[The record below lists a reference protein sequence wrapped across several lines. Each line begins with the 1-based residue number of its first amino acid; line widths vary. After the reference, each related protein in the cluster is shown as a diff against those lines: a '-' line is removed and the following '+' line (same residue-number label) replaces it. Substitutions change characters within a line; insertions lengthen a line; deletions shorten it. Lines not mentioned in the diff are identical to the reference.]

1 MIDSNPYETTVVG
14 SPSAADRRVQAV
26 GPPGRGMGEETVR
39 CWLVDRRSRDENL
52 VTLVYAT
59 TGGERHLTKQLSFQ
73 LLQRRE
79 VTAARDVP
87 EGKLESTPAEDRDRY
102 ATQAAAMADRHDPDD
117 PV

>member
-1 MIDSNPYETTVVG
+1 MTEN
-14 SPSAADRRVQAV
+14 ADER
-26 GPPGRGMGEETVR
+26 ETVQ
-39 CWLVDRRSRDENL
+39 CWLVDRQSRDENL

-59 TGGERHLTKQLSFQ
+59 PGGDRHLTKQLSFQ

-87 EGKLESTPAEDRDRY
+87 VGKLEPTPAEDRERY
-102 ATQAAAMADRHDPDD
+102 ATQAASMAERHDPDE

>member
-1 MIDSNPYETTVVG
+1 MAED
-14 SPSAADRRVQAV
+14 
-26 GPPGRGMGEETVR
+26 TVR

-59 TGGERHLTKQLSFQ
+59 PDGKRHLTKQLSFR

-79 VTAARDVP
+79 VTAGRDVP
-87 EGKLESTPAEDRDRY
+87 VEKLEATPTEDRDRY
-102 ATQAAAMADRHDPDD
+102 ATQARSMAERHDPDD

>member
-1 MIDSNPYETTVVG
+1 
-14 SPSAADRRVQAV
+14 
-26 GPPGRGMGEETVR
+26 MGEETVR

-59 TGGERHLTKQLSFQ
+59 PDGERHLTEQLSFQ

-87 EGKLESTPAEDRDRY
+87 AEKLEPAPADDRERY
-102 ATQAAAMADRHDPDD
+102 ATQAAAMTDRHDPDD